1 MKLFD
6 EIPQAR
12 PATPLLDAVE
22 TPQAL
27 RAMSAAQLR
36 QLADELRAY
45 LLYSVGCTGG
55 HFGAGLVILF
65 RVFGFFHARGADH
78 EEDGGNQERADHEAD
93 QA

>member
-1 MKLFD
+1 MSGGR
-6 EIPQAR
+6 AR
-12 PATPLLDAVE
+12 
-22 TPQAL
+22 
-27 RAMSAAQLR
+27 
-36 QLADELRAY
+36 
-45 LLYSVGCTGG
+45 